1 MSGIG
6 NTGAFSGLANPGMS
20 RTLAPDCI
28 DFGIDPPLRLPRRVA
43 VFVSGVFFVM
53 PSPWRLL
60 VRPQLH
66 VRLFTLGNLDSST
79 STTAILC
86 MTSSTAATRPHARL
100 PRHRHKGLPPC
111 LSSLQPQHPRRIG
124 RFDCG
129 GMSARWLSA
138 FGFLSLSSLTVCA
151 APTVTAGGCEYIGIS
166 PDMVD

>member
-1 MSGIG
+1 
-6 NTGAFSGLANPGMS
+6 LATPM
-20 RTLAPDCI
+20 RFRAWQTRECLARRLLTASTSASTPP
-28 DFGIDPPLRLPRRVA
+28 PPLRLPRLVA

-53 PSPWRLL
+53 PSPWHLL

-66 VRLFTLGNLDSST
+66 VRLFTLGNLDSSM

-124 RFDCG
+124 RFDWGDVSSLAFSLRLLVPLQSHRLRRSHCDCG
-129 GMSARWLSA
+129 GML
-138 FGFLSLSSLTVCA
+138 
-151 APTVTAGGCEYIGIS
+151 EYIGIS